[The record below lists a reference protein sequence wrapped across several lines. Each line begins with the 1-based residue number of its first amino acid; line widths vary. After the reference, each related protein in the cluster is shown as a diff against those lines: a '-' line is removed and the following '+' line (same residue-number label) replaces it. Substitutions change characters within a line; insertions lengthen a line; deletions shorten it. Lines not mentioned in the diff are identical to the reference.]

1 MAHGSVLAAGTTMT
15 TSTNTTRMTAAIA
28 PNFTQRGIPGYVA
41 APLLRELAPD
51 SSEGRADDGDSL
63 TAFPSTRFDFI
74 ETQCL
79 YTI

>member
-1 MAHGSVLAAGTTMT
+1 MT

-51 SSEGRADDGDSL
+51 SSAGRADDGDSL
-63 TAFPSTRFDFI
+63 TAFPSLDPTLSRHYVYVQYSVSHKWASRI
-74 ETQCL
+74 L
-79 YTI
+79 A